1 MSHKHTAHP
10 ESHPHA
16 GPDNLTGGV
25 GATVSSGLPEQYQA
39 PNTKPMGSR
48 FVPLYNELLQRY
60 EPNRGYFM
68 VYELADAGDGQHYY
82 PVRLISCALINTDTV
97 N

>member
-1 MSHKHTAHP
+1 MSQKHTAHP

-16 GPDNLTGGV
+16 GPDNLAEGV
-25 GATVSSGLPEQYQA
+25 GATIGGGLPEHYRA
-39 PNTKPMGSR
+39 PSARPLGSR
-48 FVPLYNELLQRY
+48 FVPLYNELLRRY

-68 VYELADAGDGQHYY
+68 VYELVDAGDGQHYY
-82 PVRLISCALINTDTV
+82 PVLISCALINTDTV